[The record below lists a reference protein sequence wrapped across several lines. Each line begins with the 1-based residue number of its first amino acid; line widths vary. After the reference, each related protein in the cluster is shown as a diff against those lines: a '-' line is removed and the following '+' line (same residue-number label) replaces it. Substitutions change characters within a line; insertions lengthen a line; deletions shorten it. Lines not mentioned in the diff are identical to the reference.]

1 MSGKKITAS
10 ADHEYAGDEE
20 FVAKLARKHLIAANW
35 LALIMQKCK
44 AESIAAAF
52 RDLMLLCQ
60 LFWRWGELRTGE
72 DGLVYDHLVE
82 LYADTFHEAL

>member
-1 MSGKKITAS
+1 MTGNEKQAS
-10 ADHEYAGDEE
+10 AAIENAGDEE
-20 FVAKLARKHLIAANW
+20 FVAKLARKYLVAANW

-44 AESIAAAF
+44 AESIAHAF

-72 DGLVYDHLVE
+72 DGLLYDHLVE
-82 LYADTFHEAL
+82 LYAATFHEAL